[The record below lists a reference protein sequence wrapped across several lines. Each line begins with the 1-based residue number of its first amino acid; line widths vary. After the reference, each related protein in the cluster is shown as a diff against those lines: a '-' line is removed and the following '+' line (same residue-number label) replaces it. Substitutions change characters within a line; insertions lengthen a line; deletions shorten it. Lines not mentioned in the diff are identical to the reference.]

1 MFFLWALSM
10 MGIKSFTVSS
20 IFNPCSIYNFF
31 LNFLRAISLFYLNNL
46 SWLFPI
52 NFQRIISF
60 CLIYPSVFLFSSSSY
75 FFPSTFHVFWDIFS
89 LNSFFFFDRATLHVE
104 SYFPDQESNLHTL
117 HWKHKSFHH
126 WTTRKAL
133 LNP

>member
-20 IFNPCSIYNFF
+20 IFNPCSIYNFGF
-31 LNFLRAISLFYLNNL
+31 FFFNFLSAISLFYLNNL

-75 FFPSTFHVFWDIFS
+75 FFPFHVFWDIFS
-89 LNSFFFFDRATLHVE
+89 LNFFFSTVPHYMWTLISQTRNQTCTPCIGNIRV
-104 SYFPDQESNLHTL
+104 F
-117 HWKHKSFHH
+117 
-126 WTTRKAL
+126 TTGPPGK
-133 LNP
+133 PF